1 MDRSD
6 TGHHPPLD
14 LFAEFMIFAH
24 TISMRLNLTLWT
36 LRLVGWLSRWP
47 RINRVVCRFVS
58 RFALA
63 LLCAALAWPQAA
75 TTVNLVQP
83 PPPSV
88 VSAGAAYTGAIGST
102 PIYYWVIARYP
113 IGASAAPTGPIVAL
127 GTVGAENLSGSRYVT
142 ITWQPAPG
150 ATGYDVI
157 RSTAPS
163 TPIPCTA
170 CAVVLNTGSTS
181 ATDNGGA
188 LSAYPPAG
196 LSTAQTAQATIG
208 INNRDSSQ
216 PYAFVQMQGQS
227 PVPLLPGLAPVS
239 SVFGRTGAVSGQ
251 SGDYSFSQIGGTLAA
266 SQIDSS
272 SKHGNGTKVQMF
284 SGSAPATNDCA
295 KFDADGNIVTAGAA
309 CGSGSGSATWG
320 SIGGDINDQTDLQT
334 EFGTKQSTSAKDQAN
349 GYAGLTAG
357 TKLNKSQGDEV
368 WGLID
373 LSDVSGKQGNGTK
386 VQMFGSGTPATD
398 DCAKFDANG
407 NVVSAGAACGTATAV
422 WGAITGT
429 LSDQTD
435 LQSALDAKESLAN
448 KNAANGYA
456 GLTASTKLNRAQGQE
471 VWTLSDLSDVSGK
484 QGTGTAVMMFTG
496 TAPAAGDCPGFDASG
511 NLITTGA
518 PCSAGGIQA
527 GPGLKYESGVL
538 QIDPPTVPAKQ
549 TFVGNLDFG
558 SISSGACAELTITV
572 SGAAVGDRIAESWP
586 PLLEAGLVGNMR
598 VTGVNTVTVRLC
610 KITSGSVDPLA
621 ANFGGDLLRSF

>member
-1 MDRSD
+1 
-6 TGHHPPLD
+6 
-14 LFAEFMIFAH
+14 
-24 TISMRLNLTLWT
+24 MRVNLTLWT
-36 LRLVGWLSRWP
+36 LRIVGWLSRWP
-47 RINRVVCRFVS
+47 TLGRFAARFAS
-58 RFALA
+58 RFAA
-63 LLCAALAWPQAA
+63 VLLCTVLATVAAMAQGN
-75 TTVNLVQP
+75 TVTISQP

-88 VSAGAAYTGAIGST
+88 PSAGAAYTGRIGST

-113 IGASAAPTGPIVAL
+113 VGASATPAGPVVAL
-127 GTVGAENLSGSRYVT
+127 GTQGPENLSGSQYVT
-142 ITWQPAPG
+142 VTWQAAPG
-150 ATGYDVI
+150 ATGYDVL
-157 RSTAPS
+157 RSGSPA

-170 CAVVLNTGSTS
+170 CAVAINTTSTS
-181 ATDNGGA
+181 ATDNGSP

-196 LSTAQTAQATIG
+196 LTVAQTATAVVA
-208 INNRDSSQ
+208 INNRDSSA
-216 PYAFVQMQGQS
+216 PYAYVQLQGQS

-239 SVFGRTGAVSGQ
+239 SVFGRAGGVTAQ
-251 SGDYSFSQIGGTLAA
+251 TGDYSFSQIGGTFSASQAA
-266 SQIDSS
+266 SKQGNS
-272 SKHGNGTKVQMF
+272 SKFQMAGAGTP
-284 SGSAPATNDCA
+284 SANDCA
-295 KFDADGNIVTAGAA
+295 KFDADGNIVSAGAA
-309 CGSGSGSATWG
+309 CGSGTGGAATWG
-320 SIGGDINDQTDLQT
+320 DITGTLSNQTDLQT
-334 EFGTKQSTSAKDQAN
+334 ALNAKQSTSAKDQAN
-349 GYAGLTAG
+349 GYAGLTAS
-357 TKLNKSQGDEV
+357 TKLTKAQGDEV

-373 LSDVSGKQGNGTK
+373 LSDVSGKQGSTGTK

-398 DCAKFDANG
+398 DCAKFDSNG
-407 NVVSAGAACGTATAV
+407 NLVSAGAACGTATAV

-429 LSDQTD
+429 LSNQTD
-435 LQSALDAKESLAN
+435 LQTALDAKESLVN

-456 GLTASTKLNRAQGQE
+456 GLTASTKINRAQGQE

-538 QIDPPTVPAKQ
+538 QVDPPTVPAKQ

-586 PLLEAGLVGNMR
+586 PSIEAGLLGNMR
-598 VTGVNTVTVRLC
+598 VSAINTVTVRLC
-610 KITSGSVDPLA
+610 KITSGSVDPAA